1 MKSPIIIA
9 LDFADPQQA
18 YVFAQQFQGQPC
30 HLKVGKELFTRGGP
44 DLVKSLIQL
53 GFNVFLDLKYHDIPN
68 TVAKACIAAADLGVW
83 MLTVHALGGRTML
96 SAART
101 ALDTHPTP
109 PLIVAVT
116 LLTSL
121 EHADLS
127 EIGLSG
133 QIQDNVVRLA
143 TLAHHCQLDG
153 IVCSPQEIALIRHQ
167 FGNSFTLITPGI
179 RPAGNAHEDQKRVLT
194 PHQAIS
200 LGTDY
205 LVIGRPITAAPDPLA
220 SFLAIQHSLFEPE

>member
-9 LDFADPQQA
+9 LDFADPRQA
-18 YVFAQQFQGQPC
+18 YTFAQQFQGQPC

-44 DLVKSLIQL
+44 DLVNSLIQL
-53 GFNVFLDLKYHDIPN
+53 GFNLFLDLKYHDIPN
-68 TVAKACIAAADLGVW
+68 TVAKACVAAADLGVW
-83 MLTVHALGGRTML
+83 MLTVHALGGRAML

-121 EHADLS
+121 ENSDLPD
-127 EIGLSG
+127 IGLSG
-133 QIQDNVVRLA
+133 QIEDNVVRLA
-143 TLAHHCQLDG
+143 TLAHDCQLDG
-153 IVCSPQEIALIRHQ
+153 IVCSPQEITLIRNHL
-167 FGNSFTLITPGI
+167 GNSFTLITPGI
-179 RPAGNAHEDQKRVLT
+179 RPATTAHEDQKRVLT
-194 PHQAIS
+194 PHQAIL

-205 LVIGRPITAAPDPLA
+205 LVIGRPITAAPNPLA
-220 SFLAIQHSLFEPE
+220 SFLAIQHSLFQPE